1 MGGPNC
7 PTPPRMSS
15 ILSSCR
21 IRISKIGKGKFG
33 INTFYQPP
41 HNCKDPFCLK
51 IGTDALYVSQVYT
64 ASTVNSHKVDLSSM
78 LWIYHSYHPALGGL
92 VHCPQLTGAAVFC
105 FLMAILAISL
115 GCICCCYHWVK
126 DEEDLPFAI
135 FCVGYCLLLLFI
147 FTVVTGTTVV
157 FTEFDLI
164 FNTAGNSTAVPASCG
179 MTELPFGTLI
189 ISYFLGA
196 LFVVISLIAC
206 ILALGATSD
215 VDD

>member
-1 MGGPNC
+1 MNALLFISLPIIVK
-7 PTPPRMSS
+7 THFARKLAQ
-15 ILSSCR
+15 ILCM
-21 IRISKIGKGKFG
+21 
-33 INTFYQPP
+33 Y
-41 HNCKDPFCLK
+41 
-51 IGTDALYVSQVYT
+51 QVYT
-64 ASTVNSHKVDLSSM
+64 ASAVNSHMVDLSSM
-78 LWIYHSYHPALGGL
+78 LWISPSHYLALGGL
-92 VHCPQLTGAAVFC
+92 VHCPQLTAASVFC
-105 FLMAILAISL
+105 FLIAILAISL

-135 FCVGYCLLLLFI
+135 FCVGYCMLLLFI

-196 LFVVISLIAC
+196 LFVVISFIAC